1 MADKDSSKI
10 TIQTKDYK
18 SGKRNAN
25 VSPEM
30 YAVILELQEMGIGF
44 DINSIERTESE
55 GRHGGGD
62 AVDMSIGEGRNFA
75 FYQFVFGEDFDPRVK
90 KDGVYV
96 VPQKMTP
103 EAITFFKKHNLRLY
117 DERNRTGAEHYH
129 LDLQSEEYIT
139 DRFGEDRIVDNT
151 EGNEDY
157 SNFRTSPAKS
167 TSNGFDGYYY
177 GVADKVYHKNDYNQS
192 EYYQTNINNA
202 DNIDLTE
209 SIDVQNGG
217 RVTFDINESNK
228 IVKFNKSSLGISTN
242 DKPTYNM
249 PENVDNPTQEM
260 LDTAPQYN
268 TAQEVSDAFNNGE
281 LENGDIIKLNNIHQ
295 QLYADANGY
304 PSITP
309 YRESDNTF
317 NGGEGGTRPLDMV
330 IDSETKSTEKREEVT
345 QETEVI
351 DQPIIENNVI
361 YRNDDEVLDA
371 LAEGKITSNDIIEI
385 DYDGTDKSKN
395 KGDKYTGK
403 VKFGSDENGDN
414 EFVEYKGGEYIDKE
428 GDVIDVSSGTID
440 DPLQTQIED
449 TTDLETESTVTE
461 KSMQDIQSDFERDG
475 TKPTYE
481 EYKRAFEMKNPGESV
496 PGEDTFNQM
505 FKEPE
510 IIQEPIEEPIEE
522 VVEEVVED
530 VVEEEEVE
538 EEVVDEVEEEVVD
551 EVIST
556 EETPVTDPSINDSEE
571 IIRARI
577 EKNNIEDELNLST
590 EQIDER
596 VKFELEDN
604 EWKQEELEELK
615 SNQKYIDKIFADNP
629 DIAAKYEGLELEEYE
644 NVDGFMDEVYEKIYE
659 EIDIEEESERVANKE
674 ETGVFE
680 TNEERDKR
688 EVDTSVYNDLL
699 SKKDNGTITAEE
711 ELKMQE
717 IEDNNGGWNPSEIY
731 EINKT
736 EQAEKDLNESEGRGA
751 ITNYEVEQNEINAE
765 ELEQER
771 EENFKITGKRETEAE
786 KYTRQTLEKDK
797 NEEDGNGRLTNI
809 QLEDEEVVWSTPESE
824 KELRNNLKEKL
835 KQKNT
840 ALETATDE
848 EKIAIEKEI
857 ESTNLALEYLELKKE
872 YGTENDVFDI
882 NTINEAVENGDTQQ
896 LNMLYNDQ
904 RKEAVASLELKRKS
918 ITDGTF
924 EGTTEESDAII
935 AKLDKI
941 NTAEQKNELPE
952 FDSETDKLLYM
963 TNASVEEVN
972 KLKLLQDDK
981 KYIEDN
987 GKVNTKILNL
997 ANSSEE
1003 LKLSSGITTDVT
1015 VANARGA
1022 NYVEI
1027 YNPTDGTISYVKR
1040 DWINSYDDN
1049 TSQIETLEKKN
1060 IDGSILPEEKVL
1072 LKNLKSNVFH
1082 SRDVLTTANVRT
1094 QQKGHPGGI
1103 SRTYDGGTDE
1113 LDQFI
1118 LNRKKKIFQTGANPD
1133 VNLTPSQLEIF
1144 ERIQSEDYDNSNL
1157 NADLDLIV
1165 SETPETFEFDETP
1178 DYTDEE
1184 IRSMGPSAQDILKG
1198 TLGVAQG
1205 VMDAFGGP
1213 DALINAVMGKKALAA
1228 AMKDVTPME
1237 QAKLSPMF
1245 MEHLRETKELSKR
1258 GYHPAEEMKIRKGID
1273 TAYQQGLENS
1283 IRGTAGDRAK
1293 YLAASG
1299 IFDSKRTSALLEV
1312 ASQDALLQRENQK
1325 SYSELLTYKE
1335 NFDATQQ
1342 EAKRTENLQMQL
1354 ANKKAASEFAG
1365 LTFANALSKSSGS
1378 ALQDFI
1384 KNSLAKTD
1392 NGFNISSTFEDNTN
1406 LNENEQ

>member
-1 MADKDSSKI
+1 MADKRGKFTKGSSHRPEVR
-10 TIQTKDYK
+10 
-18 SGKRNAN
+18 G
-25 VSPEM
+25 EM
-30 YAVILELQEMGIGF
+30 YYALEDLLAMGI
-44 DINSIERTESE
+44 DIRSTSLYRDRESVWDSGE
-55 GRHGGGD
+55 KAYNTGSAHGHAGACD
-62 AVDMSIGEGRNFA
+62 ITHEENQALMKF
-75 FYQFVFGEDFDPRVK
+75 FFGEQYDPSTFTDK
-90 KDGVYV
+90 GMKNW
-96 VPQKMTP
+96 KLTP
-103 EAITFFKKHNLRLY
+103 EAEKWAKKHNVTILDEY
-117 DERNRTGAEHYH
+117 DYGRNH
-129 LDLQSEEYIT
+129 LHLEVQTIDSNSENGNT
-139 DRFGEDRIVDNT
+139 KIVS
-151 EGNEDY
+151 E
-157 SNFRTSPAKS
+157 
-167 TSNGFDGYYY
+167 
-177 GVADKVYHKNDYNQS
+177 HKNDFSSSQSNGTPLKGARYWGAPRDVFVENEYNTSEFYEKNVGNNGNESTDVATKGGPTNIINTDDLNETDSGITTAYNQS
-192 EYYQTNINNA
+192 GFSGSDSEEVVA
-202 DNIDLTE
+202 
-209 SIDVQNGG
+209 G
-217 RVTFDINESNK
+217 K
-228 IVKFNKSSLGISTN
+228 
-242 DKPTYNM
+242 TYNM

-268 TAQEVSDAFNNGE
+268 TAQEVSDAVNNGE
-281 LENGDIIKLNNIHQ
+281 LENGDIIKLYNNYE
-295 QLYADANGY
+295 QLYISDGKA
-304 PSITP
+304 SITP

-317 NGGEGGTRPLDMV
+317 NGGEGGTKPLDII
-330 IDSETKSTEKREEVT
+330 IDEETKSIEKREEAT

-361 YRNDDEVLDA
+361 YRNDEEVLDA
-371 LAEGKITSNDIIEI
+371 LAEGKITSDDIIEI

-428 GDVIDVSSGTID
+428 GDVIDVSSGTIA

-481 EYKRAFEMKNPGESV
+481 EYKRAFEIKNPGEEV
-496 PGEDTFNQM
+496 PGKETFNQM

-510 IIQEPIEEPIEE
+510 IIQEPIEEVVEEPIEE
-522 VVEEVVED
+522 EVED
-530 VVEEEEVE
+530 VVES
-538 EEVVDEVEEEVVD
+538 

-596 VKFELEDN
+596 VKLELEDN

-688 EVDTSVYNDLL
+688 EVDTFVYNDLL

-797 NEEDGNGRLTNI
+797 NEEDGNGRLTNV

-924 EGTTEESDAII
+924 EGTIEESDAII

-1022 NYVEI
+1022 DYVEV

-1049 TSQIETLEKKN
+1049 TSQIEILEKKN
-1060 IDGSILPEEKVL
+1060 EDGTILPEEKVE
-1072 LKNLKSNVFH
+1072 LKNLKANVFH
-1082 SRDVLTTANVRT
+1082 TRDVLTTGKVRAK
-1094 QQKGHPGGI
+1094 QKGHPKGI
-1103 SRTYDGGTDE
+1103 NRNYDGGTDE

-1165 SETPETFEFDETP
+1165 SETPEAFEFDETP
-1178 DYTDEE
+1178 EYTDEE

-1406 LNENEQ
+1406 LNENE

>member
-1 MADKDSSKI
+1 M
-10 TIQTKDYK
+10 
-18 SGKRNAN
+18 
-25 VSPEM
+25 
-30 YAVILELQEMGIGF
+30 
-44 DINSIERTESE
+44 
-55 GRHGGGD
+55 
-62 AVDMSIGEGRNFA
+62 
-75 FYQFVFGEDFDPRVK
+75 
-90 KDGVYV
+90 
-96 VPQKMTP
+96 
-103 EAITFFKKHNLRLY
+103 
-117 DERNRTGAEHYH
+117 
-129 LDLQSEEYIT
+129 
-139 DRFGEDRIVDNT
+139 
-151 EGNEDY
+151 
-157 SNFRTSPAKS
+157 
-167 TSNGFDGYYY
+167 
-177 GVADKVYHKNDYNQS
+177 
-192 EYYQTNINNA
+192 
-202 DNIDLTE
+202 
-209 SIDVQNGG
+209 
-217 RVTFDINESNK
+217 
-228 IVKFNKSSLGISTN
+228 
-242 DKPTYNM
+242 
-249 PENVDNPTQEM
+249 
-260 LDTAPQYN
+260 
-268 TAQEVSDAFNNGE
+268 
-281 LENGDIIKLNNIHQ
+281 
-295 QLYADANGY
+295 
-304 PSITP
+304 
-309 YRESDNTF
+309 
-317 NGGEGGTRPLDMV
+317 
-330 IDSETKSTEKREEVT
+330 
-345 QETEVI
+345 
-351 DQPIIENNVI
+351 
-361 YRNDDEVLDA
+361 
-371 LAEGKITSNDIIEI
+371 
-385 DYDGTDKSKN
+385 
-395 KGDKYTGK
+395 
-403 VKFGSDENGDN
+403 
-414 EFVEYKGGEYIDKE
+414 
-428 GDVIDVSSGTID
+428 
-440 DPLQTQIED
+440 
-449 TTDLETESTVTE
+449 
-461 KSMQDIQSDFERDG
+461 
-475 TKPTYE
+475 
-481 EYKRAFEMKNPGESV
+481 
-496 PGEDTFNQM
+496 
-505 FKEPE
+505 
-510 IIQEPIEEPIEE
+510 
-522 VVEEVVED
+522 
-530 VVEEEEVE
+530 
-538 EEVVDEVEEEVVD
+538 
-551 EVIST
+551 
-556 EETPVTDPSINDSEE
+556 
-571 IIRARI
+571 
-577 EKNNIEDELNLST
+577 
-590 EQIDER
+590 
-596 VKFELEDN
+596 
-604 EWKQEELEELK
+604 
-615 SNQKYIDKIFADNP
+615 
-629 DIAAKYEGLELEEYE
+629 EEYE